1 MLAAGPPASL
11 DVIGATRFQEYSGM
25 NKPRLSETGKLSAP
39 APMRRGPVILQVL
52 PSLVTGGVERG
63 TVDVAGA
70 VVAAGGTAIVVSAG
84 GPMVH
89 ELERVGA
96 RHITLPVDSK
106 NPLVMRR
113 NVDRLEAIIRAE
125 GVDLVHARSRAP
137 AWSALAAARRAGV
150 PFITTFHGT
159 YGAGNLLKRR
169 YNAVMTKGA
178 RIIAISDF
186 IAEHIRDVYKVDPAR
201 IRVIH
206 RGVDLS
212 IFDPAK
218 VPPARIIQLARD
230 WRLPDGAQVVMLPGR
245 LTRWKGQ
252 TVFLEAL
259 AKLGRDDICAVV
271 LGSDQGRTAYSE
283 ELSRLVEKL
292 GLQHVVR
299 FVEQCRDMPAAY
311 MLADVVVSAS
321 TDPEAFG
328 RVVTEA
334 QAMGKPVI
342 ATDHGGA
349 RETVLEG
356 QTGWLVPPGDASA
369 LAEAIGRA
377 LTLPQMDYRRMSA
390 LATATVRHSF
400 TKSGLCAAT
409 LALYRDVL
417 AERHAAP
424 G

>member
-1 MLAAGPPASL
+1 
-11 DVIGATRFQEYSGM
+11 M

-39 APMRRGPVILQVL
+39 APARGRPVVMQVL

-96 RHITLPVDSK
+96 QHVALPVDSK
-106 NPLVMRR
+106 NPMVMRR
-113 NVDRLEAIIRAE
+113 NVGRLAALIEAHD
-125 GVDLVHARSRAP
+125 VDIVHARSRAP
-137 AWSALAAARRAGV
+137 AWSALAAARRTGR
-150 PFITTFHGT
+150 PFVTTFHGT
-159 YGAGNLLKRR
+159 YGAGNMAKRR
-169 YNAVMTKGA
+169 YNAVMTKGD
-178 RIIAISDF
+178 RIIAISEF
-186 IAEHIRDVYKVDPAR
+186 IADHIRTVYKVAPAR

-206 RGVDLS
+206 RGVDLAL
-212 IFDPAK
+212 FDPEK
-218 VPPARIIQLARD
+218 VPPARLIQLARE
-230 WRLPDGAQVVMLPGR
+230 WRLPDGAQVALLPGR

-271 LGSDQGRTAYSE
+271 LGSDQGRTGYSE
-283 ELSRLVEKL
+283 ELARLVEKL
-292 GLQHVVR
+292 GLEHVVR

-328 RVVTEA
+328 RVITEA

-342 ATDHGGA
+342 ASDHGGA

-356 QTGWLVPPGDASA
+356 QTGWLVPPGDAEA
-369 LAEAIGRA
+369 LARA
-377 LTLPQMDYRRMSA
+377 LGHALSLPQMDYKRMSA
-390 LATATVRHSF
+390 MAMTTVRNHF
-400 TKSGLCAAT
+400 AKSAMCAAT
-409 LALYRDVL
+409 LALYREVL
-417 AERHAAP
+417 AERQAAP

>member
-1 MLAAGPPASL
+1 
-11 DVIGATRFQEYSGM
+11 M
-25 NKPRLSETGKLSAP
+25 NKPRLSDTGKLSAT
-39 APMRRGPVILQVL
+39 APGRGWPVVLQVL

-70 VVAAGGTAIVVSAG
+70 IVADGGAAIVASAG

-96 RHITLPVDSK
+96 RHVTLPVDSK

-113 NVDRLEAIIRAE
+113 NVGRLAALIEAH

-137 AWSALAAARRAGV
+137 AWSALAAARRTKR

-169 YNAVMTKGA
+169 YNAIMTRGD
-178 RIIAISDF
+178 RVIAISEF
-186 IAEHIRDVYKVDPAR
+186 IADHIRSVYKIDPER

-206 RGVDLS
+206 RGVDLA
-212 IFDPAK
+212 IYDPQK
-218 VPPARIIQLARD
+218 VSPARLIQLARE
-230 WRLPDGAQVVMLPGR
+230 WRLPDGAQVVVMPGR

-271 LGSDQGRTAYSE
+271 LGSDQGRTAYSD

-292 GLQHVVR
+292 GLAHVVR

-321 TDPEAFG
+321 TDPEGFG

-356 QTGWLVPPGDASA
+356 QTGWLVPPGDPAA
-369 LAEAIGRA
+369 LAEALGRA
-377 LTLPQMDYRRMSA
+377 LSLPQMDYRRMSA
-390 LATATVRHSF
+390 LATATVRRSF
-400 TKSGLCAAT
+400 DKSAMCAAT
-409 LALYRDVL
+409 LAVYREVL
-417 AERHAAP
+417 AERQPAA

>member
-1 MLAAGPPASL
+1 MHAAGPPCSL
-11 DVIGATRFQEYSGM
+11 DVIGATRFQEYGGM

-39 APMRRGPVILQVL
+39 APAHRSPVILQVL

-63 TVDVAGA
+63 TIDVAGA
-70 VVAAGGTAIVVSAG
+70 VVAAGGTAIVASAG

-96 RHITLPVDSK
+96 RHVTLPLDSK
-106 NPLVMRR
+106 NPIVMRR
-113 NVDRLEAIIRAE
+113 NVGRLEALIRAE
-125 GVDLVHARSRAP
+125 GVELVHARSRAP
-137 AWSALAAARRAGV
+137 AWSALAAARRTGR
-150 PFITTFHGT
+150 PFVTTFHGT

-169 YNAVMTKGA
+169 YNAVMAKGS
-178 RIIAISDF
+178 RVIAISDF
-186 IAEHIRDVYKVDPAR
+186 IAEHIRTIYNVDPER

-206 RGVDLS
+206 RGVDLALY
-212 IFDPAK
+212 DPAK
-218 VPPARIIQLARD
+218 VPPARLIQLARE

-259 AKLGRDDICAVV
+259 ARLGRDDICAVV
-271 LGSDQGRTAYSE
+271 LGSDQGRTSYSE
-283 ELSRLVEKL
+283 ELQRLVEKL
-292 GLQHVVR
+292 GLAHVIR

-349 RETVLEG
+349 RETVRQGE
-356 QTGWLVPPGDASA
+356 TGWLVPPGDPAA
-369 LAEAIGRA
+369 LAEAIGHA
-377 LTLPQMDYRRMSA
+377 LSLPQIDYRRMSV
-390 LATATVRHSF
+390 LAMATVRNSF
-400 TKSGLCAAT
+400 AKTAMCDAT
-409 LALYRDVL
+409 LALYREVL
-417 AERHAAP
+417 AERQAAP